1 MTNTTPSGTKKHR
14 ESTEPE
20 KAPNGLVSVP
30 DPRTGGGGSGEVAY
44 INSLWDTASI
54 QAS

>member
-1 MTNTTPSGTKKHR
+1 MGEITTPSDTAYDQAHHL
-14 ESTEPE
+14 SY
-20 KAPNGLVSVP
+20 ADIAVVSVP